1 MRGGARTA
9 NPTEQMSTPV
19 LLVSTA
25 TQYIG
30 TARMPEALA
39 KAGFEVSLLTP
50 TNSLAAKSRF
60 VAHCDLLPDNATPLQ
75 WLSSFVAM
83 VDSVSPRV
91 VLPCDDNS
99 VRLLRSL
106 VSSPPGGMSALL
118 HLKLAA
124 LVRQSLGDPQ
134 HYRTSMDKTL
144 LTPAAEALG
153 VRVPP
158 YAVVTD
164 LTEATAFAAGQE
176 YPLVLKCGYGTA
188 GDWVAIVS
196 SHAELAQAF
205 ARFMAAP
212 VAAFDEGGGK
222 RLLIQAYIPGN
233 SILQS
238 IVAWGG
244 TVLAG
249 YAREKLKANP
259 SPKGPSTL
267 TRIFHCPEARAFAEL
282 LAAEFGMNAFFGV
295 EFIADRRTGQAYL
308 LEINRR
314 ITPGTY
320 LGSLFDVDLCA
331 ALYNALHDGPPP
343 VRKELNEGE
352 EHFIAHFPQEWLC
365 DSASRYLRE
374 WRVDAPWNDPDLFL
388 AMLALRHA

>member
-1 MRGGARTA
+1 MT
-9 NPTEQMSTPV
+9 TSV
-19 LLVSTA
+19 LLLSTA

-39 KAGFEVSLLTP
+39 RAGFEVSLLTP
-50 TNSLAAKSRF
+50 RNSLAAKSRF
-60 VAHCDLLPDNATPLQ
+60 VTQCEFLPNDATPRQ
-75 WLSSFVAM
+75 WLSSFVAA
-83 VDSVSPRV
+83 VESVSPRL

-99 VRLLRSL
+99 FRLLQSL
-106 VSSPPGGMSALL
+106 ANSPPEGMSPVL
-118 HLKLAA
+118 HLQLAV
-124 LVRQSLGDPQ
+124 LVRQSLGNPH
-134 HYRTSMDKTL
+134 HYRTSIDKTL
-144 LTPAAEALG
+144 LAPAAEALG

-164 LTEATAFAAGQE
+164 LAQAEAFAARQS
-176 YPLVLKCGYGTA
+176 YPLVLKRGYGTA

-196 SHAELAQAF
+196 NLAELAQAF
-205 ARFMAAP
+205 SRFMAAP
-212 VAAFDEGGGK
+212 ALAFDDGGK
-222 RLLIQAYIPGN
+222 RLLIQAYISGN

-259 SPKGPSTL
+259 PPKGPSTL
-267 TRIFHCPEARAFAEL
+267 SRTFHCPEVRAVAEL
-282 LAAEFGMNAFFGV
+282 LAAKFGMNAFFGI
-295 EFIADRRTGQAYL
+295 EFVADRATGQPYL

-314 ITPGTY
+314 VTPGTY
-320 LGSLFDVDLCA
+320 LGALFDVDLCV
-331 ALYNALHDGPPP
+331 ALYHAMHGRASSSRRD
-343 VRKELNEGE
+343 LNPGE
-352 EHFIAHFPQEWLC
+352 EHYLAHFPQEWLC
-365 DSASRYLRE
+365 DPASRHLRE

>member
-1 MRGGARTA
+1 MT
-9 NPTEQMSTPV
+9 TSV

-39 KAGFEVSLLTP
+39 RAGFKVSLLTP
-50 TNSLAAKSRF
+50 RDSLAAKSRF
-60 VAHCDLLPDNATPLQ
+60 VAQCEFLPDNATPLQ
-75 WLSSFVAM
+75 WLASFVA
-83 VDSVSPRV
+83 VVNSVQPQL

-99 VRLLRSL
+99 FRLLQGL
-106 VSSPPGGMSALL
+106 VGSPPEGMSPAM

-124 LVRQSLGDPQ
+124 LVRYSLGNPQ
-134 HYRTSMDKTL
+134 YFRTSIDKTL

-158 YAVVTD
+158 YAVVTE
-164 LTEATAFAAGQE
+164 LAEAEAFAAE
-176 YPLVLKCGYGTA
+176 HAYPLVLKCGYGTA

-196 SHAELAQAF
+196 GRAELAQAF
-205 ARFMAAP
+205 ARFMSAP

-222 RLLIQAYIPGN
+222 RLLIQAYISGN

-244 TVLAG
+244 NVLAG

-259 SPKGPSTL
+259 PPKGPSTL
-267 TRIFHCPEARAFAEL
+267 SRTFHCPEVRDFAEL
-282 LAAEFGMNAFFGV
+282 LAAKFEMNAFFGV

-320 LGSLFDVDLCA
+320 LGALFDVDLCA
-331 ALYNALHDGPPP
+331 ALYTAMHDGPPP
-343 VRKELNEGE
+343 ARRDLNEGE
-352 EHFIAHFPQEWLC
+352 EHLIAHFPQEWLC
-365 DSASRYLRE
+365 DPASRHLLE
-374 WRVDAPWNDPDLFL
+374 WRVDAPWDDPELFV
-388 AMLALRHA
+388 AMLALRHV

>member
-1 MRGGARTA
+1 MRGGFRTA
-9 NPTEQMSTPV
+9 NPADQMTTPV

-50 TNSLAAKSRF
+50 PNSLAAKSRF
-60 VAHCDLLPDNATPLQ
+60 VARCDFLPDNATPLQ
-75 WLSSFVAM
+75 WLSSLVAM
-83 VDSVSPRV
+83 VDSVSPRL

-99 VRLLRSL
+99 FRLLHGLAKSA
-106 VSSPPGGMSALL
+106 PEGMSALL
-118 HLKLAA
+118 HLQLAA

-134 HYRTSMDKTL
+134 YYRTSIDKTL
-144 LTPAAEALG
+144 LIPAAEALG

-164 LTEATAFAAGQE
+164 LTDAETFAAGQE

-196 SHAELAQAF
+196 NHAELAQAF
-205 ARFMAAP
+205 ARFMSAP
-212 VAAFDEGGGK
+212 VPAGDEGDGK

-238 IVAWGG
+238 IVVWDG

-259 SPKGPSTL
+259 APKGPSTL
-267 TRIFHCPEARAFAEL
+267 TRTFHCPEVRAFAEL

-295 EFIADRRTGQAYL
+295 EFIADQRTGRAYL

-331 ALYNALHDGPPP
+331 ALYNAMHGGPPP
-343 VRKELNEGE
+343 ARKDLNEGE
-352 EHFIAHFPQEWLC
+352 EHLIAHFPQEWLC
-365 DSASRYLRE
+365 DPASHHLRE
-374 WRVDAPWNDPDLFL
+374 WRVDAPWGDPELFL

>member
-1 MRGGARTA
+1 MT
-9 NPTEQMSTPV
+9 TPV

-25 TQYIG
+25 TQYVG

-60 VAHCDLLPDNATPLQ
+60 VAHCDFLPDNATPLQ
-75 WLSSFVAM
+75 WLSSFIAM
-83 VDSVSPRV
+83 VDSVSPEV

-99 VRLLRSL
+99 VRLLQSL
-106 VSSPPGGMSALL
+106 VASPPEGMSALL
-118 HLKLAA
+118 HFKLAA
-124 LVRQSLGDPQ
+124 LVRKSLGDPRY
-134 HYRTSMDKTL
+134 YRTSIDKTL
-144 LTPAAEALG
+144 LAPAAEALG

-158 YAVVTD
+158 YAVVSG
-164 LTEATAFAAGQE
+164 LTEAEAFAAGQE
-176 YPLVLKCGYGTA
+176 YPLVLKRGYGSA

-196 SHAELAQAF
+196 SRAELAQAI
-205 ARFMAAP
+205 ARFMPAP
-212 VAAFDEGGGK
+212 VPAFDQGGGK
-222 RLLIQAYIPGN
+222 RMLIQAYIPGN

-267 TRIFHCPEARAFAEL
+267 TRTFHSAEVRAFAGL
-282 LAAEFGMNAFFGV
+282 LAAKFGMNAFFGV

-331 ALYNALHDGPPP
+331 ALYNAMHDRPPP
-343 VRKELNEGE
+343 TRRDLDEGE

-365 DSASRYLRE
+365 DPASRYLRE
-374 WRVDAPWNDPDLFL
+374 WRVDAPWDDPELFL

>member
-1 MRGGARTA
+1 MT
-9 NPTEQMSTPV
+9 TPV

-50 TNSLAAKSRF
+50 THSLAAKSRF
-60 VAHCDLLPDNATPLQ
+60 VAHCDFLPDNATPLQ
-75 WLSSFVAM
+75 WLSSFIAM
-83 VDSVSPRV
+83 VDSVSPEV

-99 VRLLRSL
+99 VRLLQGL
-106 VSSPPGGMSALL
+106 VGSPPAGMSALL

-124 LVRQSLGDPQ
+124 LVRKSLGDPRY
-134 HYRTSMDKTL
+134 YRTSIDKTL

-158 YAVVTD
+158 YAIVKDATD
-164 LTEATAFAAGQE
+164 AKAFAAEQE

-196 SHAELAQAF
+196 SDAELAQAI
-205 ARFMAAP
+205 ARFMSAP
-212 VAAFDEGGGK
+212 LPAFDEGGGK

-238 IVAWGG
+238 VVAWGG

-267 TRIFHCPEARAFAEL
+267 TRTFHSPEVRAFAEL
-282 LAAEFGMNAFFGV
+282 LAAKFGMNAFFGV
-295 EFIADRRTGQAYL
+295 EFIWDRRTGQAYL

-331 ALYNALHDGPPP
+331 ALYNAMHDGPPP
-343 VRKELNEGE
+343 ARKALHEGE

-365 DSASRYLRE
+365 DPASRQLRE
-374 WRVDAPWNDPDLFL
+374 WRVDAPWDDPELFL
-388 AMLALRHA
+388 AMLALRRA

>member
-1 MRGGARTA
+1 MT
-9 NPTEQMSTPV
+9 TPV

-50 TNSLAAKSRF
+50 SNSLAAKSRF
-60 VAHCDLLPDNATPLQ
+60 VAHCDFLPDNATPLQ

-83 VDSVSPRV
+83 VDSISPRL

-99 VRLLRSL
+99 FRLLQTL
-106 VSSPPGGMSALL
+106 VSSPPEGMSPAQ

-124 LVRQSLGDPQ
+124 LVRHSLGNPK
-134 HYRTSMDKTL
+134 YFRTSIDKTL
-144 LTPAAEALG
+144 LAPAAEALG

-164 LTEATAFAAGQE
+164 LAQAEAFASGQE

-188 GDWVAIVS
+188 GDWVAIVLS
-196 SHAELAQAF
+196 NAELAQAF
-205 ARFMAAP
+205 ARFMLAP
-212 VAAFDEGGGK
+212 VPALDEGGGK
-222 RLLIQAYIPGN
+222 RLLIQAHIPGN

-259 SPKGPSTL
+259 PPKGPSTL
-267 TRIFHCPEARAFAEL
+267 TRTFHSPEVRAFSEL
-282 LAAEFGMNAFFGV
+282 LAVKFGMNAFFGV
-295 EFIADRRTGQAYL
+295 EFIADRRTGHAYL

-331 ALYNALHDGPPP
+331 ALYNAMHDRPPP
-343 VRKELNEGE
+343 ARKDLNEGE
-352 EHFIAHFPQEWLC
+352 EHLIAHFPQEWLC
-365 DSASRYLRE
+365 DPASRHLRE
-374 WRVDAPWNDPDLFL
+374 WRVDAPWDDPDLFL
-388 AMLALRHA
+388 AMLALRHG